1 MNKQIWTLRGLNLT
15 YYATS
20 AVLMPFLP
28 LYFGLK
34 GYSSSQ
40 IGLLM
45 MVGPFVAIF
54 AQPLWGYL
62 SDRYN
67 TLKFIIFGLWAL
79 TVASSVGIFQ
89 TDAYIW
95 AFVFMLLLY
104 FFMLSAVPLLDSMT
118 IKGAARSGKSYGSV
132 RLWGSI
138 GFTAA
143 AVISGF
149 ILDLLGGV
157 QHMAWLYWC
166 FWILPLILLLFLK
179 DDKTSGKKISLK
191 EIGSIVNNRP
201 FLWFLL
207 LIFILM
213 VPHRMNDGLFV
224 LYLKDLGGSD
234 SMAGWGW
241 AIAAIG
247 EIPAFALLSRYM
259 NRFHEMALLGVV
271 SILYT
276 IRWLLYGWVT
286 DPTALM
292 LMQLMHSFTF
302 AVFWIVALQYAV
314 RLVPE
319 EMRSTGLALFSA
331 VFLGLAGITGGFVGG
346 YIKDLWG
353 GQWMYVLGACMTAL
367 AAVLFLGTHVVALKA
382 KKTN

>member
-1 MNKQIWTLRGLNLT
+1 MNKQIWTLSGLNFT

-45 MVGPFVAIF
+45 MVGPFIAIF

-62 SDRYN
+62 CDRYN
-67 TLKFIIFGLWAL
+67 TLKFIIFGLWMM
-79 TVASSVGIFQ
+79 TVASSIGIFQ
-89 TDAYIW
+89 TDAFVW
-95 AFVFMLLLY
+95 AFIFMLLLY
-104 FFMLSAVPLLDSMT
+104 FFMLSAVPLLDSLT
-118 IKGAARSGKSYGSV
+118 IKGAEQNGRSYGSL

-138 GFTAA
+138 GFTAVA
-143 AVISGF
+143 IISGF
-149 ILDLLGGV
+149 ILEALGGV
-157 QHMAWLYWC
+157 QHIAWVYWSA
-166 FWILPLILLLFLK
+166 WTLPLILLLFLK
-179 DDKTSGKKISLK
+179 DEKGSGKKISIK
-191 EIGSIVNNRP
+191 AVGSIVKNRP

-207 LIFILM
+207 LVFLLM

-241 AIAAIG
+241 ALAAIG
-247 EIPAFALLSRYM
+247 EVPVFALLGRYM
-259 NRFHEMALLGVV
+259 HRFHEMALLGIVA
-271 SILYT
+271 ILYA
-276 IRWLLYGWVT
+276 IRWLLYSWIT
-286 DPTALM
+286 DPTSLM
-292 LMQLMHSFTF
+292 FMQLSHSVTF

-346 YIKDLWG
+346 YVKDLWG
-353 GQWMYVLGACMTAL
+353 GQWMYLLGACVAAL
-367 AAVLFLGTHVVALKA
+367 AAMLFLGTHAYERKIQ
-382 KKTN
+382 KTI